1 MFQTLLQ
8 IITPDNEIIYEK
20 MKYEMSVALEIILV
34 VLRDSKGELLV
45 HFYEQIQKSIKQLK
59 NIRG

>member
-34 VLRDSKGELLV
+34 VLRDSKENSLS
-45 HFYEQIQKSIKQLK
+45 ISTNKSR
-59 NIRG
+59 NR